1 MKKTLIKTLTLALLI
16 TVAVAAA
23 AEYRI
28 GPEDVLQVSF
38 WQDSQLNT
46 QVRVRLDG
54 SISLDIVGE
63 VEAAGKTT
71 IELQDEIVRMM
82 SRLNK
87 RISQAVVRVVE
98 YNSQYVYVTG
108 QVNMPGKKTYEQIPD
123 LLAVV
128 NDAGWIT
135 EQGDLSRVTIIRG
148 GDRAGAVEMYD
159 LAGAVAEG
167 ATGSMPV
174 LRTGDAVEIPSTPS
188 GIPARSIASGV
199 RLRNAF
205 YVIGAVTSPGPV
217 NFEENV
223 DVLEAISL
231 AGGPTDNADLKKTR
245 VISKDGP
252 YAQTMKFDMEK
263 YFETGQPA
271 RYIMQKEDVVVVPA
285 RRGSVWRS
293 VVEYATPALGA
304 LTSALL
310 LYETLRNN
318 GN

>member
-1 MKKTLIKTLTLALLI
+1 MKKTLIKTLILSFLLTATI
-16 TVAVAAA
+16 AVA

-38 WQDSQLNT
+38 WQDNVLNT

-54 SISLDIVGE
+54 TISLDIIGE
-63 VEAAGKTT
+63 IEAVGKTT
-71 IELQDEIVRMM
+71 VELQDEIVRSM

-98 YNSQYVYVTG
+98 YNSQYVFVTG
-108 QVNMPGKKTYEQIPD
+108 QVNVPGKKTYEAIPD
-123 LLAVV
+123 LLTVI
-128 NDAGWIT
+128 NEAGWIT

-148 GDRAGAVEMYD
+148 GDRAGGVEVVDMASAIADGETNKLPRLY
-159 LAGAVAEG
+159 A
-167 ATGSMPV
+167 
-174 LRTGDAVEIPSTPS
+174 GDAVDIPSTPT
-188 GIPARSIASGV
+188 GIPARSIATGI

-205 YVIGAVTSPGPV
+205 YVIGAVTSPGPITY
-217 NFEENV
+217 EENV

-252 YAQTMKFDMEK
+252 YAQTMKIDMEK

-285 RRGSVWRS
+285 RKGSVWRS
-293 VVEYATPALGA
+293 IVEYATPALGA

-310 LYETLRNN
+310 LYETLKDDNN
-318 GN
+318 